1 MGVEKEHLKKII
13 STSKMTNFVLMFKA
27 IKYTFVYLAAFIVL
41 LHQLVPHVH
50 QSELS
55 EQEHQLIHENEA
67 TDLVEVLALIFH
79 EFTDEGEMEEIVVR
93 QQDDTSFTPS
103 QDFIP
108 LIPFGLDLLETNQ
121 LIVTITFFIP
131 ENQPVVSGIQS
142 SWGIRP
148 PPFA

>member
-1 MGVEKEHLKKII
+1 M
-13 STSKMTNFVLMFKA
+13 
-27 IKYTFVYLAAFIVL
+27 
-41 LHQLVPHVH
+41 PHVH

-121 LIVTITFFIP
+121 LIVTITFFIS
-131 ENQPVVSGIQS
+131 EKHPVVSGIHS

>member
-1 MGVEKEHLKKII
+1 
-13 STSKMTNFVLMFKA
+13 MFKT
-27 IKYTFVYLAAFIVL
+27 IKYTFIYLAAFIVL

-55 EQEHQLIHENEA
+55 EQEHQLVHENEA
-67 TDLVEVLALIFH
+67 TDFVDVLALIFH
-79 EFTDEGEMEEIVVR
+79 EFTDEGEMEEIVLR
-93 QQDDTSFTPS
+93 QQDDANFTAS

-108 LIPFGLDLLETNQ
+108 FIPFGLDLLEINQ
-121 LIVTITFFIP
+121 PTVTTTFFIL
-131 ENQPVVSGIQS
+131 EKHPVFSGIHS

>member
-1 MGVEKEHLKKII
+1 
-13 STSKMTNFVLMFKA
+13 MFKS

-41 LHQLVPHVH
+41 LHNLVPHVH
-50 QSELS
+50 QSQLTD
-55 EQEHQLIHENEA
+55 QEHQLIHENEA
-67 TDLVEVLALIFH
+67 TDYVDLLALIFH
-79 EFTDEGEMEEIVVR
+79 EFTDEGEMEEIVLR
-93 QQDDTSFTPS
+93 QQDDANFTAS

-121 LIVTITFFIP
+121 PTVTITFFIP
-131 ENQPVVSGIQS
+131 EKHPIFSGIQS

>member
-1 MGVEKEHLKKII
+1 MI
-13 STSKMTNFVLMFKA
+13 TFVLMFKS
-27 IKYTFVYLAAFIVL
+27 IKYTFVYVAAFIVL
-41 LHQLVPHVH
+41 LHNLVPHVH
-50 QSELS
+50 ESQLN

-67 TDLVEVLALIFH
+67 SDFVEVLALIFH
-79 EFTDEGEMEEIVVR
+79 EFTDEGEMEEIVLR
-93 QQDDTSFTPS
+93 QQDDADFTAL

-121 LIVTITFFIP
+121 PTVTTTSFILEKHP
-131 ENQPVVSGIQS
+131 IFSGIHS